1 MAGGRRCTVC
11 DHPRLREITS
21 ELMARRSYRQ
31 IQSKFKISKSALD
44 RHVARHVPQ
53 ALRKLT
59 AELVTAAEVGESV
72 LTQMGKLN
80 ARALP
85 ILEQAEAAEDRG
97 IALQAI
103 RECRRNLELIARLT
117 GELAPGAVTGAAA
130 GPLQVTVQYVE
141 RQALAW
147 WLLRLYPCRT
157 ASKPMA
163 VLQTPAMDIPQRVPK
178 MFWSL
183 RRQHANTDATQAAR
197 GTTARDRR
205 VAPLQRA
212 MLRPALG
219 KV

>member
-44 RHVARHVPQ
+44 RHVARHIPQ

-59 AELVTAAEVGESV
+59 AELTTAAEVGESV

-80 ARALP
+80 ARALR

-141 RQALAW
+141 RQALA
-147 WLLRLYPCRT
+147 
-157 ASKPMA
+157 
-163 VLQTPAMDIPQRVPK
+163 V
-178 MFWSL
+178 
-183 RRQHANTDATQAAR
+183 
-197 GTTARDRR
+197 
-205 VAPLQRA
+205 VAPTALPLPDGQQA
-212 MLRPALG
+212 NGGAANASNGNSTESAKNVLEPAEATCQH
-219 KV
+219 